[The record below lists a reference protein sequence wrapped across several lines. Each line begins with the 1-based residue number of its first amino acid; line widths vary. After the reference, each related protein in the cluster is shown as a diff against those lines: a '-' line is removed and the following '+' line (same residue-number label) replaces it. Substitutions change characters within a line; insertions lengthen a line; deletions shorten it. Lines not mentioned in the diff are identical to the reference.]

1 MHSNKIAFALI
12 MGMMATTTWAA
23 SAPEVQPTTTT
34 QPAATPTSTSTSE
47 PQPEV
52 RVEDID
58 APILE

>member
-23 SAPEVQPTTTT
+23 SAPEVQPTTAT
-34 QPAATPTSTSTSE
+34 QPAATPTSTSE